1 MESISLIVGIAAG
14 IIGLVGGYTVLIFK
28 IGQLTS
34 QLNQNTALI
43 IEVREIVVND
53 KKRIEGL
60 EERILVLET
69 EHKMR
74 CEVKHE

>member
-34 QLNQNTALI
+34 RLNQNTALI